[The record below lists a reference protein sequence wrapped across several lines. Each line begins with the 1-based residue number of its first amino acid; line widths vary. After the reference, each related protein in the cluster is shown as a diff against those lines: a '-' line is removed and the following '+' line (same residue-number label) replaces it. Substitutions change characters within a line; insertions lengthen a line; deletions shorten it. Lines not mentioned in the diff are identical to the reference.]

1 MDTKGFLLVV
11 CLNGLKVAKLQ
22 SRVRNDPANCE
33 HNLAYGSCF
42 HLKTEVAVRVWK
54 KTKLRYNST
63 RPGAQKIS
71 DIQRGSVEREQQLH
85 RSQGL

>member
-22 SRVRNDPANCE
+22 SRVQNDPANCE

-42 HLKTEVAVRVWK
+42 HLKTEAADRV
-54 KTKLRYNST
+54 
-63 RPGAQKIS
+63 
-71 DIQRGSVEREQQLH
+71 
-85 RSQGL
+85 